1 MQLDINKL
9 IQPTE
14 AYVPESSDPI
24 VQPYT
29 YISETPSNNQNVRT
43 RFYMHSM
50 IYFTRFL
57 MSPYLRE

>member
-43 RFYMHSM
+43 RFYMHLM
-50 IYFTRFL
+50 ICLQDF
-57 MSPYLRE
+57 

>member
-29 YISETPSNNQNVRT
+29 YIYPKPLAIIKMLELG
-43 RFYMHSM
+43 
-50 IYFTRFL
+50 FTCI
-57 MSPYLRE
+57 